1 MRRKMGRGPPYK
13 HDYVD
18 YDDGDGDDDAQADDD
33 DQVDGALTTAGSAQL

>member
-1 MRRKMGRGPPYK
+1 MRRNMGHCPPYN
-13 HDYVD
+13 HDYDD